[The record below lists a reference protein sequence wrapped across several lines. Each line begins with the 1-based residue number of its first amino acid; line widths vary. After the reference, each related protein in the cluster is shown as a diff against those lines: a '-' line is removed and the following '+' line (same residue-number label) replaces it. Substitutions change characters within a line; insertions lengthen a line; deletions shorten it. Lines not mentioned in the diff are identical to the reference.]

1 MVLFIFNKGQIEA
14 KNTAQR
20 EAEGR
25 TKGRRLNTKTSL
37 KGEFELGKEPSP
49 KGEVLEV
56 KIRVRIRVMERMLI
70 FLMLF
75 IFLR

>member
-25 TKGRRLNTKTSL
+25 TKGRGLSRKTSP
-37 KGEFELGKEPSP
+37 KGEFECVEAPST
-49 KGEVLEV
+49 KCEMLEV
-56 KIRVRIRVMERMLI
+56 KIRVRIRVMV
-70 FLMLF
+70 
-75 IFLR
+75 